1 MKKNLAA
8 IFAAGAC
15 LLSTLCLYQ
24 VSSLQRNLDQST
36 DNLYSAIHNMSF
48 QIDNISNSVYNALE
62 QEASLLADSRWEY
75 GRLNLETRTVPVY
88 LFLTPKTV
96 TPGVTTATIF
106 RNGDPISLTL
116 IEDGVFGATLHLD
129 LFAQEQLT
137 RVVFTEGDTQKIQA
151 LDWYFY
157 PREDFLPAFQSCVSY
172 GTRAQGED
180 TVALEISS
188 ASLADIRKPRFSP
201 TLLSAQLVEYWG
213 EEEKGRYPL
222 DEVDLSGRMI
232 RLDRPL
238 DLTLTYPQDQDYKL
252 YLEITDEW
260 GFHYQTPVHSNRSDN
275 DYPSDRIL
283 DDDGNVI
290 FAEKTW

>member
-1 MKKNLAA
+1 MKKNPAA
-8 IFAAGAC
+8 IFAAVAC
-15 LLSTLCLYQ
+15 LLSALCLYW
-24 VSSLQRNLDQST
+24 VSSLQRNLDQNIG
-36 DNLYSAIHNMSF
+36 NLSSAIYD
-48 QIDNISNSVYNALE
+48 QIGNISSSVYSALE

-75 GRLNLETRTVPVY
+75 GRLDLETRTVPLY
-88 LFLTPKTV
+88 LFITPKTV

-106 RNGDPISLTL
+106 GKGDPIPLALT
-116 IEDGVFGATLHLD
+116 DGVFGATVRLD
-129 LFAQEQLT
+129 LFAQEELT
-137 RVVFTEGDTQKIQA
+137 RVVFTEGETQKIQA
-151 LDWYFY
+151 LDWRLY
-157 PREDFLPAFQSCVSY
+157 PREDFLPAIQSRVPY
-172 GTRAQGED
+172 TARPEGDD

-188 ASLADIRKPRFSP
+188 VSLNNIYKPRFSP

-213 EEEKGRYPL
+213 EEEKGRHPL
-222 DEVDLSGRMI
+222 DEVDLSGRII
-232 RLDRPL
+232 RLEPTL

-275 DYPSDRIL
+275 DYPGDRIL